1 MAAVNVYNAVY
12 RLLAVDAE
20 VLGLLGLTPA
30 SSNIDKA
37 KKLVKRKKPP
47 NLTNVL
53 PIITFYTLPG
63 SRDGENKEVYVA
75 PFMFDIYT
83 NDDVDKAQRIA
94 DRIIQ
99 MFDGRLPEVKE
110 TATLEAMFVTEHES
124 ETNQVNTYCYSVG
137 IDFAVVV
144 DKARYK

>member
-12 RLLAVDAE
+12 RLLAADKDILE
-20 VLGLLGLTPA
+20 LLGLTLA

-37 KKLVKRKKPP
+37 KKLIKRKKPP
-47 NLTNVL
+47 NLTTL
-53 PIITFYTLPG
+53 PIVTFYALPG
-63 SRDGENKEVYVA
+63 GRDGENKEVYVA

-83 NDDVDKAQRIA
+83 NDDVDKAQKIA
-94 DRIIQ
+94 QRIIG
-99 MFDGRLPEVKE
+99 MFDGVLPDVKE